1 MIRLKKFIGLQWQEQ
16 RLLLESCLL
25 LAIAVVGVRLVSFR
39 LLQRWAGGGTTP
51 DKRVNSFSEEKIC
64 WSISAARRI
73 VPGSTCLTEA
83 LAMQLLLR
91 QCGYASSIR
100 VGVRKTPNG
109 DFSAHAW
116 VENDGRIIF
125 GQTQEADKF
134 ERLPAF

>member
-1 MIRLKKFIGLQWQEQ
+1 MIRLKKFIGLRWQEQ
-16 RLLLESCLL
+16 CLLLESGLL

-51 DKRVNSFSEEKIC
+51 GKRVNSLSEEKIC
-64 WSISAARRI
+64 WSISAASRI
-73 VPGSTCLTEA
+73 VPWSTCLTEA